1 MDVVRDTPS
10 LFMSFWERRVENEGL
25 TQHLCGQGP
34 ATEGLGSFCC
44 ARREWGEPC
53 GVVAGQCLCPGTR
66 TWQSPDLS
74 WDITVLPSKKTHFC
88 LLLFIVAVGCVS
100 DTRQPSPLPSPLA
113 LHWETPPES
122 CLQRV

>member
-1 MDVVRDTPS
+1 MRGSRSILWPGTS
-10 LFMSFWERRVENEGL
+10 YRR
-25 TQHLCGQGP
+25 
-34 ATEGLGSFCC
+34 A
-44 ARREWGEPC
+44 GELL
-53 GVVAGQCLCPGTR
+53 LCPPGVGGALWSGSR
-66 TWQSPDLS
+66 SVPVP
-74 WDITVLPSKKTHFC
+74 WDKDMAEPRSQLGHHSVTIQKMHFC